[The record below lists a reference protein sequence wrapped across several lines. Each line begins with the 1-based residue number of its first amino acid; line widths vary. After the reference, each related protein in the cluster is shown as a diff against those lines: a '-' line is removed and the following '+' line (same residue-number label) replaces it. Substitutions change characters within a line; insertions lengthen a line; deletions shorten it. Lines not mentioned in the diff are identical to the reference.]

1 MKDLK
6 FTPLIVRAP
15 WTARKIPSV
24 GKDCGAWTC
33 PTIDAMRYANC
44 ELHGGTVVQ
53 AGSPMIEDIDL
64 RQEVGRRI
72 RQARELLGWTQ
83 PELGLRV
90 GMAKQTI
97 SSYESGHRMPG
108 PREATLLGV
117 ALGVSPAHLLVVD
130 GDDMQLL
137 DAEAELVRLL
147 RQLPPEEQARFHR
160 LLEGRARLF
169 AQPAPLKKRPPP
181 K

>member
-1 MKDLK
+1 
-6 FTPLIVRAP
+6 
-15 WTARKIPSV
+15 
-24 GKDCGAWTC
+24 
-33 PTIDAMRYANC
+33 
-44 ELHGGTVVQ
+44 
-53 AGSPMIEDIDL
+53 
-64 RQEVGRRI
+64 
-72 RQARELLGWTQ
+72 
-83 PELGLRV
+83 
-90 GMAKQTI
+90 MAKQTI